1 MRQDFQI
8 IRHLVSKQTT
18 LILEG
23 MEKLIKLYPNV
34 MSLRFNNAEP
44 IDIIFQILEHYRYL
58 LINWY
63 QQPKYM
69 DFITEMIYHVLE
81 WVPYLEPLT
90 LRVDANLAT
99 HLQKLIKYCKSV
111 RSLQC
116 SWTQEQS
123 RFVLLHTYNY
133 YRWFWKTSWILP
145 EITLF
150 WTYKENGGQPFLCLT
165 PCIGLDNKSVHL
177 LVDKKNSSGRF
188 KDAT

>member
-8 IRHLVSKQTT
+8 IRHLISKQTT
-18 LILEG
+18 LILQYVTLISIGFFGDPVLGSISMILEG
-23 MEKLIKLYPNV
+23 VEKLIKLYPNV

-44 IDIIFQILEHYRYL
+44 IDIILQILEHYRYL

-123 RFVLLHTYNY
+123 RFVLLHTYN
-133 YRWFWKTSWILP
+133 
-145 EITLF
+145 
-150 WTYKENGGQPFLCLT
+150 
-165 PCIGLDNKSVHL
+165 
-177 LVDKKNSSGRF
+177 
-188 KDAT
+188 